1 MENRITTGTLVAL
14 ACSAVLAYAAPQN
27 RPHVPHAGT
36 RASASHAPK
45 HQQVTPLTACVPHG
59 SSSSKPEHAPAES
72 TPTRSH
78 DTSIRP
84 TGPSC

>member
-27 RPHVPHAGT
+27 RPHVARGGT
-36 RASASHAPK
+36 RASASHPPK
-45 HQQVTPLTACVPHG
+45 HQQLTPLTGCAPHG
-59 SSSSKPEHAPAES
+59 SSPSKPEHAPAES

-78 DTSIRP
+78 DTYIRP